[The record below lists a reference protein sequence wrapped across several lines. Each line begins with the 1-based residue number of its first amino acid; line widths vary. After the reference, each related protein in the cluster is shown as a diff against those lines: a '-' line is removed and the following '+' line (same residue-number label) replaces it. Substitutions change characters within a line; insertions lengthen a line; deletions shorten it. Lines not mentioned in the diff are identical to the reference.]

1 MGCPSEVVIEKNL
14 TFSIRT
20 HDPDTGALT
29 AAGAVP
35 TYRIYKDG
43 NETAILSGDMDDG
56 SGTNNA
62 FDEENLDAAYQKTI
76 ACTVANGFAVHKT
89 YTVYMD
95 ATVDSDAG
103 GISHAFR
110 VVGVDVPAVFEEV

>member
-1 MGCPSEVVIEKNL
+1 MGCPSEVVLEKNL

-29 AAGAVP
+29 AAGATP

-62 FDEENLDAAYQKTI
+62 FDEGNLTAAYQKTV
-76 ACTVANGFAVHKT
+76 ACTVANGFEAHKT

-103 GISHAFR
+103 GTSHAFR
-110 VVGVDVPAVFEEV
+110 VVGVDVPAAFEKV